1 MKVTKTRHSRLAET
15 DFNNLDFG
23 RTFSDHMLMCKYK
36 NGKWEEAEIL
46 PYQALSFEPGT
57 HVFHYGQ
64 AVFEGMK
71 AYNGPNNETLLFRPK
86 DNMNRLNQSAQRLC
100 MPSIDENTFTDGLKA
115 LLAIDKQWIPS
126 GAKKSLYIRPF
137 MIASSEFIRATPSKE
152 FTFFI
157 ITSPTSQYYSGEVH
171 LKVEEKYTRSAEGGT
186 GYAKAAGNYAAAFF
200 PTKKAQN
207 AGFTQVIW
215 TDAHEH
221 QYIEESGT
229 MNIVFRLNN
238 TLVTPEL
245 SDSILGGI
253 TRDSIL
259 SLARSKG
266 IKVEERK
273 ISVKEIFEAHKKEEL
288 KEAFGVGTAV
298 TVNPINSITK
308 KEERI
313 EIAPVSDSYAT
324 LLKESLQG
332 IQYGKILDQFNWV
345 ERL

>member
-215 TDAHEH
+215 TDANEH